1 MPNTDACYTSFLKL
15 MPKIKHQPGKRQ
27 LQTLLRFKWSTTPFS
42 LFPQRTGLVIHVLSQ
57 PALSPRHFLGPVTPS
72 PGATPLP
79 LHPRLF
85 ITFGIGQQNLITESF
100 PSITQLNIE
109 PESRAQT
116 HSLCLSPLGSPGD
129 GKDSWQPTIVFNTL
143 TQRINS
149 PCTEG
154 LGKASPLGTHRS
166 LGGECKIPAKG
177 QILSKL
183 SPIYLKMC
191 QCTAARRMG
200 SWGVGSSIP
209 NQTFPN
215 LNQKEFSPLGGSD
228 SENSQGLNPFSHLNW
243 M

>member
-1 MPNTDACYTSFLKL
+1 M
-15 MPKIKHQPGKRQ
+15 
-27 LQTLLRFKWSTTPFS
+27 
-42 LFPQRTGLVIHVLSQ
+42 LSQ

-79 LHPRLF
+79 LHAEAGHYFQYRS
-85 ITFGIGQQNLITESF
+85 TELITESF

-116 HSLCLSPLGSPGD
+116 HSLCLSPPESPGD

-149 PCTEG
+149 PCIEG
-154 LGKASPLGTHRS
+154 LRKASPLGTPRS
-166 LGGECKIPAKG
+166 PGGECKTPAKG

-183 SPIYLKMC
+183 SPIYLKMGW
-191 QCTAARRMG
+191 CTVARRTG
-200 SWGVGSSIP
+200 SWGVRSSVP

-228 SENSQGLNPFSHLNW
+228 NENSQGLHSFSHPNW